1 MNARQQQQKSQIIL
15 RMPQEYCSTS
25 VYDSRYSIFKL
36 RPISLTKE
44 KTNKARGKIDLLCQ
58 HTTLHSFVSAEE
70 NARETV
76 TDIMKFKPKTVT
88 LLQQYMRVKFQL
100 PPQHTDTQPD
110 SQRLPGGA
118 ASFSQC
124 SIQSSVFECVALCV
138 CVHAWVMAAGGAKMT
153 GYI

>member
-36 RPISLTKE
+36 RPISLPKE

-100 PPQHTDTQPD
+100 PPQHTHSLTHKGCLVGQPAFHSAPS
-110 SQRLPGGA
+110 SQVCLNVLR
-118 ASFSQC
+118 F
-124 SIQSSVFECVALCV
+124 V
-138 CVHAWVMAAGGAKMT
+138 CVSMPE
-153 GYI
+153 

>member
-110 SQRLPGGA
+110 SQKVAWWG
-118 ASFSQC
+118 SQLFT
-124 SIQSSVFECVALCV
+124 VLHPVKCV
-138 CVHAWVMAAGGAKMT
+138 
-153 GYI
+153 